1 MPLRPRSLARLP
13 GRYRFDE
20 IARLVDVGALYAG
33 HVIGPQLDRH
43 RIDQR
48 RDQWMGLGQLDRG
61 EAPLASLVQLFA
73 VSDQRDLAAAR
84 ADFLY
89 LADRFLEERAR
100 SCPVDHRDRPADQR
114 DGPFEPEGADF
125 ARTSPC

>member
-20 IARLVDVGALYAG
+20 IARLVEVGAIHAG
-33 HVIGPQLDRH
+33 DVIGWQLDRH

-61 EAPLASLVQLFA
+61 EATPPAPSSPSRSEISAIWPPRARTSCMVLTVFSN
-73 VSDQRDLAAAR
+73 SRPEAAR
-84 ADFLY
+84 TITGTASSIG
-89 LADRFLEERAR
+89 AMG
-100 SCPVDHRDRPADQR
+100 S
-114 DGPFEPEGADF
+114 FEPEGADF